1 MDNLHLQ
8 RCTLR
13 AFSMKISALTE
24 RLSQKIILMI
34 DSGALAPGA
43 HLSVPRLAEAFD
55 VSRSPVREALI
66 YLEHKGLLTQQHNR
80 GFFVKEDYAPQ
91 AQERGEPEGDGDIPE
106 YYQLAEDWLQD
117 KIAAE
122 VTELFLLKRYDLTK
136 TQLTTILA
144 RGVSEGW
151 VERKQGYG
159 WRFLPVAKTKAAI
172 EHLFSFR
179 MVIEPMA
186 MLEPTFNAPRE
197 KITALKQELEMLAT
211 SGIERL
217 SPTQLQLAGYRFH
230 ETVIGFSNNPFF
242 EISLRNVN
250 RMRRLMDYR
259 IMDDRN
265 RYYSEVEDHQRLLAL
280 IEAGQLIDA
289 SYMMKQ
295 HLHKALEN
303 KKRRRIAEERPE

>member
-1 MDNLHLQ
+1 MPV
-8 RCTLR
+8 RG
-13 AFSMKISALTE
+13 E
-24 RLSQKIILMI
+24 
-34 DSGALAPGA
+34 
-43 HLSVPRLAEAFD
+43 
-55 VSRSPVREALI
+55 SRKPVREALI
-66 YLEHKGLLTQQHNR
+66 YLEQKGVLRQQRNR
-80 GFFVKEDYAPQ
+80 GFFVNDDYAPQ
-91 AQERGEPEGDGDIPE
+91 PLAQSEPESDGDMPE

-117 KIAAE
+117 KISAE
-122 VTELFLLKRYDLTK
+122 VTELSLQKRYNLTK
-136 TQLTTILA
+136 TQLTTLLA

-151 VERKQGYG
+151 IERKQGYG
-159 WRFLPVAKTKAAI
+159 WRFLPVAKTKTAI

-197 KITALKQELEMLAT
+197 KLNALRQELEMLAA

-217 SPTQLQLAGYRFH
+217 SPTQLQLCGYRFH
-230 ETVIGFSNNPFF
+230 ETVISFSNNPFF

-265 RYYSEVEDHQRLLAL
+265 RYYSEVEDHMQLLKL

-303 KKRRRIAEERPE
+303 KKLRRIAVERPA